1 MLHLKISVHSRYQ
14 LLTSSWFSPVKFWY
28 AAYIKDWC
36 HNIKPLDG
44 HKHTGLITSP
54 LVVSQIQVLE
64 PTRRQYSPVCIL
76 IWFLWLVALANFFPQ
91 SSQLY
96 GFSPVCVLICTL
108 RMFDVVNDRLQPS
121 NGQRN
126 GFSPAKTNITKY
138 LKTYVG
144 VKSMV

>member
-1 MLHLKISVHSRYQ
+1 MCTRATRIYQ
-14 LLTSSWFSPVKFWY
+14 VFCSAQWNFGTLFAKSPLTDWF
-28 AAYIKDWC
+28 
-36 HNIKPLDG
+36 HNIRPLG
-44 HKHTGLITSP
+44 GLKHTALITSQ
-54 LVVSQIQVLE
+54 LVISEIQVLE

-126 GFSPAKTNITKY
+126 GFSPAKINITIY
-138 LKTYVG
+138 LKTYDVI
-144 VKSMV
+144 KSMV